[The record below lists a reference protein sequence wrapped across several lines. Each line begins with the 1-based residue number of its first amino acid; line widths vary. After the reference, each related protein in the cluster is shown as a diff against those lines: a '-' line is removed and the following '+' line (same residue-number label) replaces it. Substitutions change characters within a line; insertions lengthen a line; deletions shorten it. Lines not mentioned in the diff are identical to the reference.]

1 MGRNRRKR
9 VLFICIGNACR
20 SPMAEAIARV
30 DASDAI
36 DAFSAGLAPIGFVAE
51 MTKQTLR
58 RNRFWVEGLESKNIS
73 ANVWEQVDIV
83 VNMSGRPREQ
93 IFDDYSKVED
103 WEIDD
108 PYGENP
114 ETYQQVF
121 EEIRLRVAKL
131 AQECRQ
137 H

>member
-1 MGRNRRKR
+1 
-9 VLFICIGNACR
+9 
-20 SPMAEAIARV
+20 
-30 DASDAI
+30 
-36 DAFSAGLAPIGFVAE
+36 
-51 MTKQTLR
+51 
-58 RNRFWVEGLESKNIS
+58 
-73 ANVWEQVDIV
+73 
-83 VNMSGRPREQ
+83 MSGRPREQ

-103 WEIDD
+103 WESDD

-137 H
+137 HDAVGSTQASPSNQLGQIERIREQQNARLETLNAPQRGRMIPPVSTSREVTGKHGAASVLSHAAALALPRADQPATPS